1 MLTIIMYHYVRDL
14 PNTDF
19 PEIKGLLTVEFEGQL
34 DYIER
39 HYTVI
44 DIHDVMR
51 TIKGKKN
58 LPSDACLLT
67 FDDGLFDHYETVFP
81 RLVKRRLSGSFYP
94 SAMSILEHRVLDV
107 NKIHF
112 ILASGNNVTEIKNA
126 LFEAIEPF
134 RKTTSLPSN
143 NELYDKYAQ
152 ASHYDEPDVVFI
164 KRTLQVALP
173 EHIRSAITDTLFYH
187 YVTDDEATFAKGL
200 YMDAAQLKEMIAAG
214 MTVGG
219 HGFKH
224 NWLGTLSRNEQKAE
238 ITATLGFLE
247 KIYNKRL
254 PEWIMCYPYGSYN
267 NDTLELLSM
276 SDCKLGLTTQVDLSN
291 ISRPLELS
299 RLDTNNVPVDKDVP
313 PCSWTH
319 MVKDN
324 RLKKGN

>member
-1 MLTIIMYHYVRDL
+1 MLTIIVYHYVRDL

-19 PEIKGLLTVEFEGQL
+19 AEIKGLLTAEFEGQL

-44 DIHDVMR
+44 DIQDVMR
-51 TIKGKKN
+51 TIKGEKN
-58 LPSDACLLT
+58 LPSNACLLT

-81 RLVKRRLSGSFYP
+81 RLVKRGLSGSFYP
-94 SAMSILEHRVLDV
+94 SAMPILEHQVLDV
-107 NKIHF
+107 HKIHF

-152 ASHYDEPDVVFI
+152 ASLYDKPDVEFI
-164 KRTLQVALP
+164 KRMLQVALP
-173 EHIRSAITDTLFYH
+173 EHIRSAITDTLFYQ
-187 YVTDDEATFAKGL
+187 YVTDDEATFAKML
-200 YMDAAQLKEMIAAG
+200 YLDAAQLKEMIAAG

-238 ITATLGFLE
+238 INATLGFLE
-247 KIYNKRL
+247 QIYNKRL
-254 PEWIMCYPYGSYN
+254 PEWIMCYPKGSYN
-267 NDTLELLSM
+267 NDTLELLSI
-276 SDCKLGLTTQVDLSN
+276 SNCKLGLTINVDLSDT
-291 ISRPLELS
+291 SKPLELS
-299 RLDTNNVPVDKDVP
+299 RLDTNDLPVDKDAP

-319 MVKDN
+319 KINDN
-324 RLKKGN
+324 I